1 MSDDE
6 SEQGTGERVP
16 AAEDRFLGSDGRAD
30 VAVIVVTYRS
40 AADIGHLIDSL
51 RTEARSHR
59 LRVIIA
65 DNDSPDDTL
74 AVASAHDD
82 IVAMSTGGNLGYSG
96 GINAAMA
103 AVGEADAIL
112 VLNPDM
118 TVDPGAIAAMLG
130 RLAEPHVGIVVP
142 VMLDGAD
149 RGTTSLR
156 REPSVLRSLGDALF
170 GGRFRRRPGPLAEM
184 VLAPSEYV
192 TPHRVDWATGAA
204 LLISQDAATA
214 VGEWDE
220 RFFLYSEETDYF
232 RRAREAGFATWF
244 EPAAVVRHSEGG
256 SGESLPL
263 FTLLAVNRIR
273 YFAKYHGRLATS
285 MFHATAV
292 LNEVMRSADPRH
304 RARLRIIVSPRS
316 WSGLPQASRPEEVLS
331 S

>member
-1 MSDDE
+1 MNDDE
-6 SEQGTGERVP
+6 FEQGAGERVS
-16 AAEDRFLGSDGRAD
+16 AAASRFLGSDGRAD

-40 AADIGHLIDSL
+40 AADIGPLIESL
-51 RTEARSHR
+51 RPEAQAHR

-82 IVAMSTGGNLGYSG
+82 VVAMSTGGNLGYSG

-103 AVGEADAIL
+103 AVGEADTIL

-118 TVDPGAIAAMLG
+118 TVDRGAIAAMLA
-130 RLAEPHVGIVVP
+130 RLAEPGAGIVVP
-142 VMLDGAD
+142 MMLDGAD
-149 RGTTSLR
+149 VCTTSLR

-184 VLAPSEYV
+184 VFAPSDYV

-204 LLISQDAATA
+204 LLISKDAATA

-232 RRAREAGFATWF
+232 RRARKAGFASWF

-273 YFAKYHGRLATS
+273 YFAKYHGRFATL
-285 MFHATAV
+285 MFYATAV
-292 LNEVMRSADPRH
+292 LNEVMRSADARH
-304 RARLRIIVSPRS
+304 RARLRTIVSPRS
-316 WSGLPQASRPEEVLS
+316 WSSLPQASRPDGVIS